1 MSREQAIVVMA
12 SVAALVLAVA
22 YRDVVSRRPRRI
34 LPTALLTAMAAA
46 VYAFAFPD
54 GIESKG
60 SAAEIAATALCYFSM
75 VLGMAAEYFY
85 AQAERGRTRLTFE
98 PMTFLMPIF
107 ASPIVFIPLLTITSD
122 VAVGGGAFTKAKLM
136 VYLVAFQNGF
146 FWKGFF
152 EQRRQANTTPNL
164 MHTPTPN
171 SQVPAAS

>member
-1 MSREQAIVVMA
+1 MSRELAIVLMA

-34 LPTALLTAMAAA
+34 LPTVLLTGMAAA
-46 VYAFAFPD
+46 MYAFAFPD

-60 SAAEIAATALCYFSM
+60 SAAETAATALCYVSM

-85 AQAERGRTRLTFE
+85 TQAERGRTRFTFE
-98 PMTFLMPIF
+98 PMTFLMPLF

-122 VAVGGGAFTKAKLM
+122 VAAGGGAFTKANLM

-152 EQRRQANTTPNL
+152 EQRRQLAVDSAQKNVL
-164 MHTPTPN
+164 
-171 SQVPAAS
+171 PAAGGQLPAF